1 MVSPVHAQDRPWM
14 PGSERILPNI
24 IGIQVLVSDR
34 VTGKCLNNVR
44 AIKNRVELLLV
55 QSGIKVGDCIGSAAA
70 RLLVLASSP
79 IAVPEIFFRRICL
92 GEFRVSM
99 RAREERHLIGR

>member
-1 MVSPVHAQDRPWM
+1 MDARF
-14 PGSERILPNI
+14 ERILPNI

-70 RLLVLASSP
+70 RLLV
-79 IAVPEIFFRRICL
+79 F
-92 GEFRVSM
+92 GEFTYRGARDFLSTDLLGGVWVSM
-99 RAREERHLIGR
+99 RARKAT